1 MDCYTIQ
8 ERVLERFER
17 PFSQQEKEQLERH
30 FSECRE
36 CAQFAAL
43 QSQLDFRLQE
53 EVGRP
58 RLSPGFCP
66 ALRARIAQERQ
77 VPWPAW
83 LPDVAHLV
91 GSVVAIGSCTFL
103 LPLPAPFVLGTGA
116 LVGLLAYSLQ
126 TFIVST
132 LDPWIE

>member
-66 ALRARIAQERQ
+66 ALQRGLHRSGRCRGRPGYRMWPISWAQ
-77 VPWPAW
+77 
-83 LPDVAHLV
+83 
-91 GSVVAIGSCTFL
+91 
-103 LPLPAPFVLGTGA
+103 
-116 LVGLLAYSLQ
+116 
-126 TFIVST
+126 
-132 LDPWIE
+132 